1 MFPNRLSSEKSLVN
15 ISVPAAA
22 SGMGVFVFESLP
34 GGEALLFTS
43 AFTVMGLTFGLA
55 FLRLYSEVENTG
67 NI

>member
-1 MFPNRLSSEKSLVN
+1 MLYTFVSALLVV
-15 ISVPAAA
+15 SASAA

-34 GGEALLFTS
+34 AGEAPLFTG

-55 FLRLYSEVENTG
+55 FLRLFSEVENTR